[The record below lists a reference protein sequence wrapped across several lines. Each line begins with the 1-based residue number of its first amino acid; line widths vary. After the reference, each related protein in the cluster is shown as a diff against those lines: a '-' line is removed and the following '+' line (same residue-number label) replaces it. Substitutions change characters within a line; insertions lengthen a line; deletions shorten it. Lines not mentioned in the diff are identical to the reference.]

1 MYEPHL
7 CNDYIKGLDAFIDF
21 AKKDM
26 LDNIRGNL
34 KDRRRRLE
42 GGEGVNRSQ
51 SKFPQELGLY
61 PEINPMP
68 LSSDSAKTG

>member
-7 CNDYIKGLDAFIDF
+7 CNDYIKGLDAFINF
-21 AKKDM
+21 VKKDM

-42 GGEGVNRSQ
+42 GGGGE
-51 SKFPQELGLY
+51 
-61 PEINPMP
+61 
-68 LSSDSAKTG
+68 